1 MNISTPYFKENNNDE
16 NYIPLAKPSI
26 TKKEIAYVNEAMIN
40 GWGENKSKFI
50 EKFEISFCKK
60 NWSKI
65 CFSNIK
71 LHWCITLRFR
81 IFGYKKR

>member
-1 MNISTPYFKENNNDE
+1 MNISTPYIEEYNNYE

-50 EKFEISFCKK
+50 EKFESTFA
-60 NWSKI
+60 
-65 CFSNIK
+65 
-71 LHWCITLRFR
+71 
-81 IFGYKKR
+81 